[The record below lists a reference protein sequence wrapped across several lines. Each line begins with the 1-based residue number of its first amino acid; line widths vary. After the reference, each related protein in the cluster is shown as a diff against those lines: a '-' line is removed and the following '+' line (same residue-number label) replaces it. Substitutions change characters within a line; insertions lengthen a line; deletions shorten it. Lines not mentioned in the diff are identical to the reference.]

1 MDPQAIFA
9 NVESEGA
16 AEILSRKLA
25 AVEIAITKLHDAI
38 GSTVA
43 AVDPVHVSWLDIA
56 RLTEI
61 LHALRTLVS
70 DDVIAAGKRL
80 H

>member
-1 MDPQAIFA
+1 MDPQAVFA
-9 NVESEGA
+9 NVEHEGA
-16 AEILSRKLA
+16 AEVLSRKLA
-25 AVEIAITKLHDAI
+25 AVEIAIAKLHDAI

-43 AVDPVHVSWLDIA
+43 AADPANVSLLDIA

-61 LHALRTLVS
+61 FQVLGTLVF
-70 DDVIAAGKRL
+70 DGEVAGVRRL